1 MAEGIT
7 ASLGEVSNVEC
18 VKGGPRKDYCLRYI
32 RHSTIFSEL
41 NETSL

>member
-18 VKGGPRKDYCLRYI
+18 VKGGPRLRYV
-32 RHSTIFSEL
+32 RHPTIFSEL